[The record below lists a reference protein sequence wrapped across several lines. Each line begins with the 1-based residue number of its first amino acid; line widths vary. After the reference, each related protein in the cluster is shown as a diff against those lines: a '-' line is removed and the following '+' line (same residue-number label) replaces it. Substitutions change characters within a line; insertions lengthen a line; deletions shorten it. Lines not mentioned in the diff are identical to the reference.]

1 MAITAA
7 SVIRGPGEMAAM
19 VVQVTKIIFTRPFQF
34 REFIEQAWFITS
46 VTLMPTI
53 LVSIPFGAVISL
65 QVGNLTGQLGAQSFA
80 GATAVLAVVREAA
93 PIAAALIIA
102 GAAGS
107 AICSDMG
114 ARKIREEIDAME
126 VLGVDPLERLVAPR
140 VVATTFVALMING
153 IVISAG
159 IGGGYFFTVIVQ
171 GGSAGAFLSSFTA
184 LATLP
189 GPLHRDGQ
197 GGRLRLAGRDRR
209 RLQGPQRR
217 RRTERRRPRGQR
229 GRDRGVHAAVLPQ
242 RDHHRHLLPSHPTP
256 GALMANISSRSRS
269 GHRARRAAPSRGTAT
284 SCCSTS
290 RRCCWVPRAIKRY
303 PREITNT
310 LAEVTFGAGGLTL
323 IAGTVGVIAFL
334 AFFAGTE
341 VGIQG
346 YASLSQLGVA
356 KFSAFISAYFNTR
369 EVAPLVSA
377 IALAATVGC
386 GYTARLGAMRISE
399 EIDALEV
406 MGIPS
411 LPFLVTT
418 RMIAAFVA
426 VIPLYV
432 VALCA
437 SYLSPRLIV
446 TLIYGQSPGTYDHYF
461 IQFLPPIDMLWSFG
475 KLLFLAAAVI
485 LIHCYYGYTASGGPA
500 GVGQAVGRA
509 IRTSIVTIVVADF
522 FLSFAIWGSTTTVR
536 ITG

>member
-1 MAITAA
+1 MST
-7 SVIRGPGEMAAM
+7 
-19 VVQVTKIIFTRPFQF
+19 
-34 REFIEQAWFITS
+34 
-46 VTLMPTI
+46 
-53 LVSIPFGAVISL
+53 
-65 QVGNLTGQLGAQSFA
+65 LGA
-80 GATAVLAVVREAA
+80 L
-93 PIAAALIIA
+93 
-102 GAAGS
+102 GS
-107 AICSDMG
+107 AFVSG
-114 ARKIREEIDAME
+114 QRAS
-126 VLGVDPLERLVAPR
+126 LEQKGDQLLFYVKALAWAPR
-140 VVATTFVALMING
+140 
-153 IVISAG
+153 
-159 IGGGYFFTVIVQ
+159 
-171 GGSAGAFLSSFTA
+171 
-184 LATLP
+184 
-189 GPLHRDGQ
+189 
-197 GGRLRLAGRDRR
+197 
-209 RLQGPQRR
+209 
-217 RRTERRRPRGQR
+217 
-229 GRDRGVHAAVLPQ
+229 AV
-242 RDHHRHLLPSHPTP
+242 R
-256 GALMANISSRSRS
+256 
-269 GHRARRAAPSRGTAT
+269 
-284 SCCSTS
+284 
-290 RRCCWVPRAIKRY
+290 RY
-303 PREITNT
+303 PREIVNT

-369 EVAPLVSA
+369 EVAPLVSS

-399 EIDALEV
+399 EIDALDV

-426 VIPLYV
+426 VIPLYI

-461 IQFLPPIDMLWSFG
+461 LQFLPPIDMIWSFG
-475 KLLFLAAAVI
+475 KLLVLATAVI

-500 GVGQAVGRA
+500 GVGMAVGRA
-509 IRTSIVTIVVADF
+509 IRTSIVTVVVADF

>member
-1 MAITAA
+1 MAGVTELATSA
-7 SVIRGPGEMAAM
+7 VQAQRRSVERYGD
-19 VVQVTKIIFTRPFQF
+19 
-34 REFIEQAWFITS
+34 
-46 VTLMPTI
+46 
-53 LVSIPFGAVISL
+53 
-65 QVGNLTGQLGAQSFA
+65 QLLFYS
-80 GATAVLAVVREAA
+80 
-93 PIAAALIIA
+93 
-102 GAAGS
+102 
-107 AICSDMG
+107 
-114 ARKIREEIDAME
+114 K
-126 VLGVDPLERLVAPR
+126 
-140 VVATTFVALMING
+140 
-153 IVISAG
+153 
-159 IGGGYFFTVIVQ
+159 
-171 GGSAGAFLSSFTA
+171 A
-184 LATLP
+184 LAWT
-189 GPLHRDGQ
+189 
-197 GGRLRLAGRDRR
+197 
-209 RLQGPQRR
+209 
-217 RRTERRRPRGQR
+217 
-229 GRDRGVHAAVLPQ
+229 
-242 RDHHRHLLPSHPTP
+242 
-256 GALMANISSRSRS
+256 
-269 GHRARRAAPSRGTAT
+269 
-284 SCCSTS
+284 
-290 RRCCWVPRAIKRY
+290 PRALRRY
-303 PREITNT
+303 KREIMNT
-310 LAEVTFGAGGLTL
+310 LAEVAFGAGGLTL

-346 YASLSQLGVA
+346 YASLSQIGVA

-406 MGIPS
+406 MGVPS

-418 RMIAAFVA
+418 RMVAAFIA
-426 VIPLYV
+426 VIPLYI

-500 GVGQAVGRA
+500 GVGMAVGRA

>member
-1 MAITAA
+1 MST
-7 SVIRGPGEMAAM
+7 
-19 VVQVTKIIFTRPFQF
+19 
-34 REFIEQAWFITS
+34 
-46 VTLMPTI
+46 
-53 LVSIPFGAVISL
+53 
-65 QVGNLTGQLGAQSFA
+65 LGA
-80 GATAVLAVVREAA
+80 L
-93 PIAAALIIA
+93 
-102 GAAGS
+102 GS
-107 AICSDMG
+107 AFVSG
-114 ARKIREEIDAME
+114 QRAS
-126 VLGVDPLERLVAPR
+126 LEQKGDQLLFYVK
-140 VVATTFVALMING
+140 
-153 IVISAG
+153 
-159 IGGGYFFTVIVQ
+159 
-171 GGSAGAFLSSFTA
+171 A
-184 LATLP
+184 LAW
-189 GPLHRDGQ
+189 
-197 GGRLRLAGRDRR
+197 A
-209 RLQGPQRR
+209 
-217 RRTERRRPRGQR
+217 
-229 GRDRGVHAAVLPQ
+229 
-242 RDHHRHLLPSHPTP
+242 
-256 GALMANISSRSRS
+256 
-269 GHRARRAAPSRGTAT
+269 
-284 SCCSTS
+284 
-290 RRCCWVPRAIKRY
+290 PRAIRRY
-303 PREITNT
+303 PREIVNT

-369 EVAPLVSA
+369 EVAPLVSS

-399 EIDALEV
+399 EIDALDV

-426 VIPLYV
+426 VIPLYI

-461 IQFLPPIDMLWSFG
+461 LQFLPRIDMIWSFG
-475 KLLFLAAAVI
+475 KLLVLATAVI
-485 LIHCYYGYTASGGPA
+485 LIHCYSGYTASGGPA
-500 GVGQAVGRA
+500 GVGMAVGRA